1 MVRAD
6 RDPPGIGAEI
16 VDAIRIALPI
26 ASEGKSCTLTRS
38 GWPFGRHSA
47 PPLANSPTFSF
58 FLASTE
64 TTGWPASRCSRAV
77 RAM

>member
-1 MVRAD
+1 MPTETHPVLASRSQL
-6 RDPPGIGAEI
+6 PYG
-16 VDAIRIALPI
+16 IALPI

-38 GWPFGRHSA
+38 GRPFGRHSA
-47 PPLANSPTFSF
+47 PPLAKLPAFSF

-64 TTGWPASRCSRAV
+64 MTGWPASRNSRAC